1 MSWVGGDIPGLQ
13 AMGAKMKSAPE
24 KVNGVVSELSA
35 TVAKLGSDAS
45 WSGTAGE
52 EMRGRWSG
60 DAANV
65 GSVGTFIGLVGAAV
79 GDLGDKLHEV
89 ESALY
94 NAADSCKGRGAQID
108 MGSGKPLPL
117 TVTGNPNAP
126 AVQSALDAQ
135 KEYQAAYD
143 YAMNAARTY
152 RLETLGKLK
161 AVVEPIFEEKSDTT
175 LTPDQAITMGAVL
188 RGLYT
193 AKLEAKNMRLED
205 LDKKLDSQHK
215 KLEAPLKNA
224 EAEIQ
229 KLVSGKGYD
238 IDQVVAAMRGK
249 DGALADFQRIEGN
262 LNAEIGELRN
272 QKDFP
277 FAKILNTKLHDLP
290 AVSKTLSKLAPEL
303 KFLGDVPVLDVA
315 AAAGIAYFQGKDDI
329 EKGGDPVTSYAKE
342 GTAAGAGVLGGIL
355 AGGAVVS
362 AASWA
367 AGPEAGAPVTAT
379 YVAVGVGI
387 VAAAGVGEFAHQA
400 FHEHWSEDIHD
411 RGVLG
416 GILHGVENTGAR
428 TGESLGQTLSSTKDT
443 VEDTGKKAWHA
454 TEDTGKKAWHATED
468 AGKKVW
474 HSIFG

>member
-13 AMGAKMKSAPE
+13 AMGAKMRSAPE

-35 TVAKLGSDAS
+35 TVATLGSDAS

-60 DAANV
+60 DSANV
-65 GSVGTFIGLVGAAV
+65 GSVGTFIGLIGAAV
-79 GDLGDKLHEV
+79 GDLGDKLQEV

-117 TVTGNPNAP
+117 TVTGNPEAP

-161 AVVEPIFEEKSDTT
+161 AMVEPIFEEKSDST
-175 LTPDQAITMGAVL
+175 LAPDQAITMGAVL

-205 LDKKLDSQHK
+205 LDKKLDAQHK

-224 EAEIQ
+224 ETEIQ

-238 IDQVVAAMRGK
+238 IDRVVAAMEGK
-249 DGALADFQRIEGN
+249 DGALADFQRIEGS
-262 LNAEIGELRN
+262 LNAEIGELKN
-272 QKDFP
+272 QKDLP

-303 KFLGDVPVLDVA
+303 KFLGDVPVLDIA

-342 GTAAGAGVLGGIL
+342 GAAAGVGVLAGI
-355 AGGAVVS
+355 GA
-362 AASWA
+362 AAWL
-367 AGPEAGAPVTAT
+367 AGPEAGVPVD
-379 YVAVGVGI
+379 AVVGGVFI
-387 VAAAGVGEFAHQA
+387 AAGVGEFAHQA

-411 RGVLG
+411 HGVLG
-416 GILHGVENTGAR
+416 GIWHGAANSAER
-428 TGESLGQTLSSTKDT
+428 TYDSIDQTLSKTEDT
-443 VEDTGKKAWHA
+443 VENA
-454 TEDTGKKAWHATED
+454 GKKAWHATED